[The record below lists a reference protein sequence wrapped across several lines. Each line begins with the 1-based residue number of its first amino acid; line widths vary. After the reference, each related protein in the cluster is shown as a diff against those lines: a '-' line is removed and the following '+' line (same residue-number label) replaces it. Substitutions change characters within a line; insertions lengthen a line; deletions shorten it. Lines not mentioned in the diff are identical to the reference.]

1 MPNRRLH
8 ITLTVLVVLAVVGVV
23 GYQSY
28 SKSGGSIESIT
39 SIFTQHEEK
48 IDIPY
53 AVSTAHPKATEVG
66 MEILEK
72 GGNAIDAAIA
82 ISYALGVVEPHG
94 SGIGG
99 GGTMLIYPSDKKKEP
114 EVIDYREVAPQTEQ
128 IPSTGVP
135 GFIKGMELAHQ
146 KYGKLPMKDLIQP
159 SIDLAAE
166 GVRTSRELSTRLH
179 YAQYRLNWQSLPHLF
194 PDGNAIQTDKLL
206 KQTDLA
212 KTLTKIRDKG
222 SDAFYSGALA
232 EKIVKASKGLQLS
245 DLKNYTATSYKPLIE
260 KYKDYEMVFTEPPGG
275 GLMLYQT
282 LVMADYVDVSSHK
295 DLSADFI
302 HKLGEV
308 SKRVSD
314 SKKKFVGDPKFVD
327 VPLNKLKSSSY
338 LKELASDI
346 KTDKISKKYKDV
358 FDTVADE
365 EGHENTTHFV
375 VIDKEGTVVSVT
387 NTLSNFFGTGAYV
400 DGFFLN
406 SQLDNFSKSKKRP
419 NHGAPGKKAVS
430 WTAPTVILKDGK
442 PILAIGSAGGRNIP
456 PVLAETII
464 RTLDFNQP
472 LQEAVEAT
480 RFVVEKNTVIIE
492 EALPASVTNKLQKLG
507 YQIEVRKS
515 PSFYGSIQGIR
526 IDWENKKIDGG
537 ADNRRHGTFKVSES

>member
-1 MPNRRLH
+1 MPSRRFH
-8 ITLTVLVVLAVVGVV
+8 ILLTILVGLAVVGVV
-23 GYQSY
+23 VYQSY
-28 SKSGGSIESIT
+28 TKSGGSIESIT
-39 SIFTQHEEK
+39 DIFTKSDEK

-66 MEILEK
+66 MEILKK

-99 GGTMLIYPSDKKKEP
+99 GGTMLIYPSKTKEP
-114 EVIDYREVAPQTEQ
+114 EVIDYREVAPQTKE
-128 IPSTGVP
+128 IPKTGVP

-166 GVRTSRELSTRLH
+166 GIRASRELSTRLY
-179 YAQYRLNWQSLPHLF
+179 YAQYRLDWKSLPHLF

-212 KTLTKIRDKG
+212 KTLTKIRDEG
-222 SDAFYSGALA
+222 SEVFYTGSLA
-232 EKIVKASKGLQLS
+232 KKIVKAADGLQLS
-245 DLKNYTATSYKPLIE
+245 DLKDYKATSYKPLTE
-260 KYKDYEMVFTEPPGG
+260 KYKDYEVVFTEPPGG

-282 LVMADYVDVSSHK
+282 LVMADYVGVSSHK

-327 VPLNKLKSSSY
+327 VPLDKLKSSSY
-338 LKELASDI
+338 LKELVSDI
-346 KTDKISKKYKDV
+346 KEDKISNKYKDV
-358 FDTVADE
+358 FDTVAE
-365 EGHENTTHFV
+365 EEEHENTTHFV

-430 WTAPTVILKDGK
+430 WTAPTVILKNGK

-456 PVLAETII
+456 PVLAEVII
-464 RTLDFNQP
+464 RTLDLNQT
-472 LQEAVEAT
+472 LQEAVDET
-480 RFVVEKNTVIIE
+480 RFIVEKNTVIIE
-492 EALPASVTNKLQKLG
+492 EALPSSVTSKLLKLG
-507 YQIEVRKS
+507 YQIEVRNS
-515 PSFYGSIQGIR
+515 PSFYGSIQGIH